1 MKQHGSRPSLI
12 WVEGINFE
20 LTYGCNLSCAH
31 CLQADLRARGLT
43 GWAAPGPI
51 RQAILDAH
59 ALGWVGLGINFS
71 GGEILRAGSPL
82 PRLLETTANLGI
94 PVRVN
99 TNGWWGRARHLSI
112 GDRLF
117 ADADA
122 VIAWLQDAGVA
133 MLALSYDRRVAQY
146 PGLWRS
152 VVAVIDHCERR
163 ALPTELILTGVS
175 DSEAGSLRAWLQAR
189 NGRPCD
195 RLTVGVADLVDLGG
209 AARPDAMVTPQAAAG
224 RLRQTGCRLR
234 GFYRP
239 RYLHVAPDGG
249 VRSCM
254 MAAGAGWLGN
264 IHHERLPSLARGF
277 NDNPVVRWFA
287 ANAER
292 PRVPAHGLPGR
303 HPCAVAVALVRVL
316 EGKDAAGNLPK
327 GQGDHKSR
335 SDAPLHLIQFLPVSS
350 ECHYPEVTG

>member
-1 MKQHGSRPSLI
+1 MKQPGSRPSLH

-20 LTYGCNLSCAH
+20 LTYGCNLSCDH
-31 CLQADLRARGLT
+31 CLQADLRARGWS
-43 GWAAPGPI
+43 GWAAPGSI

-82 PRLLETTANLGI
+82 PRLLETTAALGI

-99 TNGWWGRARHLSI
+99 TNGWWGRARHIRI
-112 GDRLF
+112 GERVF

-133 MLALSYDRRVAQY
+133 VLALSYDRCLAQY

-152 VVAVIDHCERR
+152 VVAVIEHGERR
-163 ALPTELILTGVS
+163 ALPTELILTGVA
-175 DSEAGSLRAWLQAR
+175 DSEAEILPAWLEAR
-189 NGRPCD
+189 IGRPCAH
-195 RLTVGVADLVDLGG
+195 LTIMQTDLVDLGG
-209 AARPDAMVTPQAAAG
+209 AARCDAVVTPQVAAE
-224 RLRQTGCRLR
+224 RLRQTDCRLR

-239 RYLHVAPDGG
+239 HVLHVGPDGG

-264 IHHERLPSLARGF
+264 LHQERLPALARGF
-277 NDNPVVRWFA
+277 ADNPVVRWFA
-287 ANAER
+287 ANAAR
-292 PRVPAHGLPGR
+292 PFVPAHGLSGR
-303 HPCAVAVALVRVL
+303 HPCAVAVAQARVL
-316 EGKDAAGNLPK
+316 EGRVG
-327 GQGDHKSR
+327 
-335 SDAPLHLIQFLPVSS
+335 
-350 ECHYPEVTG
+350 